1 MAWVPMN
8 EAAKRL
14 GCSPQTEATTV
25 LVLLHYQADVHERE
39 LVRLHEHHRQL
50 LAAKDELL
58 DARDDLIGELR
69 VERDTLQIQIEKLR
83 EQLARAQQ
91 RPGWRFWD

>member
-1 MAWVPMN
+1 MN

-14 GCSPQTEATTV
+14 GCSPQTEANTV
-25 LVLLHYQADVHERE
+25 LVLLHHQADAHERE
-39 LVRLHEHHRQL
+39 LGRLQEHHRQL
-50 LAAKDELL
+50 LEAKDEVL

-83 EQLARAQQ
+83 EQLVRAQ
-91 RPGWRFWD
+91 RPGWRFWG